1 MSEQETSRSVG
12 SSSSVSEAGERSQ
25 RQEDPSQGPPPP
37 GQCCAVLS
45 SPCIDSADNSGM
57 GNTIFSS
64 SPNDHGDAANNSKEK
79 ETPGCDF
86 SKDKSS
92 SNDPGEEVVK
102 DTLSDGAGAGVDLL
116 CSEDTKMHLN
126 HEPSQSGE
134 DNSIPSEQQLE
145 DSVTMFQKRSDLEVN
160 EECTGVVDSET
171 KTDLDREKDNGVA
184 AAEDIESKD
193 CSKSLVSSTECE
205 SDESK
210 STCAEV
216 VVKDTESICQS
227 DEACCQSQL
236 RSTDT
241 LETQELELAERGE
254 GIVVLSKCN
263 NETHPNPESG
273 EGDGGCDKPYSD
285 DIIAAKGDSSSG
297 STGTM
302 ESYISAGSSS
312 NIGQHQEGMIGYS
325 LDATSS
331 TSVVGMDSDNVGLM
345 QMCSVGVDEGFNVV
359 VQGCSTMK
367 TDGCYAPGVDLC
379 VADAIRDTDSE
390 AGDSCC
396 SDEEH
401 GEACR
406 GENGCIHRVAGDTL
420 DQNWDYMVD
429 EEFNVPRK
437 PIFNG
442 SADEL
447 ERRSNLKRK
456 ASEEPEGKLQ
466 VRGLK
471 YCWQVRELTQ
481 TTVYNYICVQTN
493 SRLHIL
499 VP

>member
-12 SSSSVSEAGERSQ
+12 SSSSTSEGGETSQ
-25 RQEDPSQGPPPP
+25 RQEDPNQGPPPP
-37 GQCCAVLS
+37 GQCCAVS
-45 SPCIDSADNSGM
+45 SPRIDSADNGGM
-57 GNTIFSS
+57 GNTVFSS
-64 SPNDHGDAANNSKEK
+64 SPNDHGDDADNSQEK
-79 ETPGCDF
+79 ETLGCDS

-92 SNDPGEEVVK
+92 SNDPSDEIVK
-102 DTLSDGAGAGVDLL
+102 DTLSEGAGADVDLS

-126 HEPSQSGE
+126 QEASQSGE
-134 DNSIPSEQQLE
+134 DNSIPSEQGLE
-145 DSVTMFQKRSDLEVN
+145 DSMTVFKTRADLEVN
-160 EECTGVVDSET
+160 EECSGVVDSET
-171 KTDLDREKDNGVA
+171 KTDSDREKDNGA
-184 AAEDIESKD
+184 ATEDITSKD
-193 CSKSLVSSTECE
+193 YNKSLVSSTECE
-205 SDESK
+205 KVCESDESK
-210 STCAEV
+210 STSAEV

-227 DEACCQSQL
+227 DEVCCQSQL
-236 RSTDT
+236 RSADT

-254 GIVVLSKCN
+254 GIVVLSKCS

-285 DIIAAKGDSSSG
+285 EHFTAKGDSSSG
-297 STGTM
+297 NTM
-302 ESYISAGSSS
+302 ESCISAGSSS

-331 TSVVGMDSDNVGLM
+331 TSIVGMDSDSVGLM

-406 GENGCIHRVAGDTL
+406 GENGCIHRVAGDAL

-442 SADEL
+442 SADQL

-456 ASEEPEGKLQ
+456 ASEEPEGTL
-466 VRGLK
+466 
-471 YCWQVRELTQ
+471 
-481 TTVYNYICVQTN
+481 
-493 SRLHIL
+493 
-499 VP
+499 

>member
-12 SSSSVSEAGERSQ
+12 SSSSVSEGGEKSQ

-37 GQCCAVLS
+37 GQCCAVVS
-45 SPCIDSADNSGM
+45 SPCIDSSDNSGM

-64 SPNDHGDAANNSKEK
+64 SPNDYGDAANNSEEK

-86 SKDKSS
+86 SKEKSS
-92 SNDPGEEVVK
+92 CNDAGDEVVK
-102 DTLSDGAGAGVDLL
+102 DTLSDGAGADLSL
-116 CSEDTKMHLN
+116 FSEGTKMHLN

-134 DNSIPSEQQLE
+134 DNSVPPQQGNE
-145 DSVTMFQKRSDLEVN
+145 DSVTVFKKRSDLEVN
-160 EECTGVVDSET
+160 EEYTGVVDTET
-171 KTDLDREKDNGVA
+171 KTDSDREKDNGAVD
-184 AAEDIESKD
+184 EDIRSKE
-193 CSKSLVSSTECE
+193 CNKSLISSTECEKVPVCE

-216 VVKDTESICQS
+216 VVKDTENICQS

-236 RSTDT
+236 RSADT

-263 NETHPNPESG
+263 NETHPNPESV

-285 DIIAAKGDSSSG
+285 DLIAAKGDSSSG

-302 ESYISAGSSS
+302 ESYVSAGSSS

-442 SADEL
+442 SADQL

-456 ASEEPEGKLQ
+456 ASEEPEGKL
-466 VRGLK
+466 
-471 YCWQVRELTQ
+471 
-481 TTVYNYICVQTN
+481 
-493 SRLHIL
+493 
-499 VP
+499 